1 MNFRAEKKR
10 SCVCVCVCMSVSLC
24 VKLYVAS
31 KYNKTLRSEKF
42 CNCVQE
48 TCMSKYPWVTSCI
61 KISSCDNT
69 HTFPV
74 VQAPSPS
81 SPLYLQALMPTPEDQ
96 ADTIASR
103 KLTSERDSSAGSSQ
117 SDSQE
122 GNSNDSSGDGA
133 VSSLTLP
140 EPYENPFLKPAKRI
154 KLKPL

>member
-1 MNFRAEKKR
+1 VKSSAI
-10 SCVCVCVCMSVSLC
+10 VSKGHAC
-24 VKLYVAS
+24 Q
-31 KYNKTLRSEKF
+31 NIPEH
-42 CNCVQE
+42 
-48 TCMSKYPWVTSCI
+48 TSCI
-61 KISSCDNT
+61 KISSCDNNT

-103 KLTSERDSSAGSSQ
+103 KLASERDSSAGNSQ